1 VSSIAEKLAGKR
13 VGVCLASGF
22 FGFFHHAGVLQTLAA
37 LGVRPARI
45 TGTSAGAL
53 VGSMYAAGLDPD
65 QIADELTAIGLA
77 DFWDMHFP
85 FTRDGVGLLAGH
97 RFRSRLAQALPVH
110 RFEDCRVPL
119 SVGAVD
125 IDDGRVR
132 HFSAGSLLP
141 AVHASCAVPYL
152 FTPVRVDG
160 RRYWDGGFGEKCPLV
175 PFLGDPRLDAVV
187 ISYLP
192 LREARREEA
201 GRGLRSLLPPFSS
214 IFADT
219 PPEER
224 VERDRASV
232 ARLREAGIE
241 VLVLAPER
249 VWLGPFSLERGP
261 RALTQGREGARRIL
275 ESADESLL
283 GAEFL
288 T

>member
-1 VSSIAEKLAGKR
+1 LSIADKLQGKQ

-22 FGFFHHAGVLQTLAA
+22 FGFFHHAGVLQALTA
-37 LGVRPARI
+37 LGVRPARL

-65 QIADELTAIGLA
+65 RIADELLGIGLT

-119 SVGAVD
+119 AVGAVD

-132 HFSAGSLLP
+132 HLSTGSLLP

-152 FTPVRVDG
+152 FTPVRLGG

-175 PFLGDPRLDAVV
+175 PFLGEPRLDAVV
-187 ISYLP
+187 VSYLP

-201 GRGLRSLLPPFSS
+201 ERGLRSFLPPLSS
-214 IFADT
+214 LLADT
-219 PPEER
+219 PREER

-232 ARLREAGIE
+232 ASLREAGIE

-249 VWLGPFSLERGP
+249 VWLGPFTLDRGP
-261 RALTQGREGARRIL
+261 RALEQGREGAHRIL
-275 ESADESLL
+275 ESDDESLL

-288 T
+288 E